1 MYDNNSDPGRR
12 NRGKGRRRRG
22 HEDDGDRDRGERD
35 RHSEAGSGKGG
46 GGHRENFQG
55 RRRNE
60 AAVEPEYGNV
70 APEASRS
77 GREQNRQRF
86 MSGSGVPPPPPPP
99 LQGRERDTRDAR
111 DLRQDLR
118 QDPRQGGNQ
127 YAPQPHAVDPV
138 DRRMVG
144 HMEVDGRCRGVPTPM
159 PQMQLC
165 VPPGQLAMPAVPHL
179 AQNLPMSGAFLG
191 VGAHGVGVALPRSG
205 EELVQSVR
213 EHCKT
218 RNLTKVV
225 EILRSFEDDEREQV
239 WPVILEDI
247 TAMVNQIPQKT
258 VTLTCEDAAEMIYQL
273 GRVQAPLKQQPL
285 QELSQVISDFARY
298 KTEELTPLA
307 ISRMVWGFA
316 HLCSRSDPLMSV
328 VAAEVVKKIKN
339 FGHEELANT
348 AWAFAKCG
356 LWNDQLAQTLV
367 AQCLEGIE
375 EFDTESLSNVARAMA
390 QWSTKEERLLNKIA
404 DTLLVKQDTYEPR
417 PMATLAWAF
426 STLNFRPD
434 SLLRR
439 ILQESTRKISQF
451 SMKEVAQIAW
461 AFANLRFHDLHLYQ
475 KIAEHIQ
482 KQQNLGMLP
491 AEIANIAWAFAK
503 NHLSNQVIMNRLASE
518 AVSQIGGFKAAEITM
533 LTWAYAV
540 SNLGHPAL
548 MLEIGT
554 KVSQRSQKFTPGQ
567 LAHIIWAFGAL
578 SLKHEGLC
586 EAVAKCCQNDM
597 RRASLPSP
605 GAHAGTAGAQ
615 ATPNR
620 DRDANSTYNA
630 NSLTQVVWGFAMVQ
644 YRNTSFLHEAAG
656 RICLGIDML
665 KPLSLWRCASAY
677 NAMMVNNKEIKEAIL
692 VEACKKQQDF
702 SLKGL
707 SRLLDC
713 YNMHIGQKEQENLE
727 RVMDS
732 RLELVAQKLTRLY
745 ATGHP
750 YDDNSPD
757 PLVFQ
762 WLHESGFLD
771 LQVQG
776 MKKILQKL
784 DIQTPGW
791 PFVSKCFR
799 EARPFWRSQA
809 FAMLELAV
817 AGQSHWFA
825 RSLEGPDDLDRR
837 RFAMDALQLS
847 QPPALD
853 CQVLSYVL
861 ELALLKMMESFG
873 QDEIGQVEGTMQI
886 LLSMVPCSNSI
897 ALLLQFMAKFPKIQ
911 LRFVEIQLNT
921 QMLSNFLSQ

>member
-1 MYDNNSDPGRR
+1 MYENNSDPGRR

-22 HEDDGDRDRGERD
+22 GHEDEGERD

-46 GGHRENFQG
+46 GGQRENFQG

-60 AAVEPEYGNV
+60 AAEPINEY
-70 APEASRS
+70 APR
-77 GREQNRQRF
+77 REQNRQRF

-99 LQGRERDTRDAR
+99 QGQRETRDAR
-111 DLRQDLR
+111 ERH
-118 QDPRQGGNQ
+118 DPRQGGNQ
-127 YAPQPHAVDPV
+127 YAPQHAVDA
-138 DRRMVG
+138 DRRMAG
-144 HMEVDGRCRGVPTPM
+144 PQEGRSRGGLPPSM
-159 PQMQLC
+159 PQMQQLR
-165 VPPGQLAMPAVPHL
+165 VPPGQLAPLTQMPMAGSFPR
-179 AQNLPMSGAFLG
+179 G
-191 VGAHGVGVALPRSG
+191 VGAVPRSG

-213 EHCKT
+213 EQCQN

-225 EILRSFEDDEREQV
+225 EILRSFEDEEREQI
-239 WPVILEDI
+239 WPAILEDI
-247 TAMVNQIPQKT
+247 NATVKEIPQKT

-273 GRVQAPLKQQPL
+273 GRVHTQLKHQAV

-328 VAAEVVKKIKN
+328 VAAEVVKKIKH
-339 FGHEELANT
+339 FKHEELANT

-375 EFDTESLSNVARAMA
+375 EFDTESLSNVAWAMA
-390 QWSTKEERLLNKIA
+390 QWSTKEERLLNKMV
-404 DTLLVKQDTYEPR
+404 DTLLSKQDTYEPR

-426 STLNFRPD
+426 STLQFRPD
-434 SLLRR
+434 SLLKR
-439 ILQESTRKISQF
+439 ILQESTRRISQF

-475 KIAEHIQ
+475 KIADHIQ
-482 KQQNLGMLP
+482 KQQNLGMQP

-540 SNLGHPAL
+540 SNLGPPAL

-578 SLKHEGLC
+578 TLKHEGLC

-605 GAHAGTAGAQ
+605 APGAPGAQ
-615 ATPNR
+615 ATPQ
-620 DRDANSTYNA
+620 RDANNSYNA

-692 VEACKKQQDF
+692 VEACKKQKEF
-702 SLKGL
+702 LLKGL

-727 RVMDS
+727 RVMDA
-732 RLELVAQKLTRLY
+732 RLELVAQKLKSLY

-757 PLVFQ
+757 PTVFQ

-799 EARPFWRSQA
+799 EARAFWRSQA
-809 FAMLELAV
+809 FAMLELSV
-817 AGQSHWFA
+817 AGQSHCFA
-825 RSLEGPDDLDRR
+825 KSLESPEELDRR
-837 RFAMDALQLS
+837 HFQMDALQLS
-847 QPPALD
+847 QPPAFD
-853 CQVLSYVL
+853 CQVLSYIL
-861 ELALLKMMESFG
+861 ELARLKMIEIFD
-873 QDEIGQVEGTMQI
+873 QNDIGQVEGTMQI

-921 QMLSNFLSQ
+921 PVLSNFLSQ